1 MMKHTI
7 VAFGEIMLRLTPP
20 DTVLNA
26 AHFDAFYG
34 GSESNVLVALSAMG
48 NPTRYLTKLPQ
59 NDLGRGAVMHLNKYG
74 VDCSQVIMQGDTMG
88 MYFFAPG
95 FACRQASVIYARK
108 HSEVTTLTGE
118 DLDFDNAF
126 ADCGLFHI
134 SGISFAL
141 SQSVE
146 QLCFRLIAEAKKR
159 QIPVSFDFN
168 YRSKLWSV
176 ETAKKVFQQ
185 IVPLADIVFCSQRDL
200 ESFLDVTAATYFDAF
215 STPCLVVRERDIFA
229 QDAHAIRA
237 SVYVDGK
244 PVATVQKDIYV
255 LERIGGGDAFAA
267 GFLHGYLHFNQN
279 WAKTLDF
286 AATCFAL
293 KHTIAGDVLPLTES
307 ELIAYQTS
315 APKDVKR

>member
-1 MMKHTI
+1 MMNNTV

-20 DTVLNA
+20 DSILNA
-26 AHFDAFYG
+26 EHFNASYG

-74 VDCSQVIMQGDTMG
+74 VDCSQMILQGDNMG

-95 FACRQASVIYARK
+95 FACRQANVIYARK
-108 HSEVTTLTGE
+108 HAEVTTLTE
-118 DLDFDNAF
+118 EDFDFNKVF
-126 ADCGLFHI
+126 ADCALFHI

-141 SQSVE
+141 SASVE

-176 ETAKKVFQQ
+176 ETAKEVFAR
-185 IVPLADIVFCSQRDL
+185 IVPLADIVFCSERDL
-200 ESFLDVTAATYFDAF
+200 VAFLDVTAQTYSDSF
-215 STPCLVVRERDIFA
+215 STHCLVVRERDIYA
-229 QDAHAIRA
+229 QDAHGLRA
-237 SVYVDGK
+237 SVYIDGK
-244 PVATVQKDIYV
+244 PVTAVQKDVAV

-267 GFLHGYLHFNQN
+267 GFLHGYLHFAQD
-279 WAKTLDF
+279 WAKALDF

-293 KHTIAGDVLPLTES
+293 KHTIPGDVLPMTES
-307 ELIAYQTS
+307 ELIAYQS
-315 APKDVKR
+315 SSPKDVKR